1 MALALV
7 ALGTE
12 TGEGLRL
19 LVLLFGG
26 EALVSK
32 VFPSGS
38 RREEIANP

>member
-7 ALGTE
+7 ALGAE

-26 EALVSK
+26 DALVSK
-32 VFPSGS
+32 NVSLSG
-38 RREEIANP
+38 